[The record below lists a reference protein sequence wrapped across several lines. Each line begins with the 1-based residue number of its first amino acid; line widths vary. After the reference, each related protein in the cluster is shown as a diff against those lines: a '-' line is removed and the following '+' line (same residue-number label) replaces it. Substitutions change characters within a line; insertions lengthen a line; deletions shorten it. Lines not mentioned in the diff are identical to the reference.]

1 MKKGLINPKSSVLHG
16 RFVTVKGICMVSLML
31 VILHK
36 WTVFIQHLMN
46 ILSGGESIIE

>member
-1 MKKGLINPKSSVLHG
+1 MKKGLINPKLSVLHG
-16 RFVTVKGICMVSLML
+16 RFVTVKVSLML

>member
-1 MKKGLINPKSSVLHG
+1 
-16 RFVTVKGICMVSLML
+16 
-31 VILHK
+31 HK

>member
-1 MKKGLINPKSSVLHG
+1 
-16 RFVTVKGICMVSLML
+16 
-31 VILHK
+31 K